1 MTNIEQHHNMV
12 KMSLSQFIKK
22 NIPGANLKHVDQ
34 IVLEYVISILEEA
47 SQDDNFDVEGEMMT
61 AFRWDQSAETAER
74 FSSYP
79 RMKLI
84 RKFCSTAFQEMMSA
98 YFSDFAKI
106 DEAVICTWIFELEN
120 QLSKQNAPK
129 DEEKP
134 IISFEWVLIEF
145 YTTSLISLIA

>member
-61 AFRWDQSAETAER
+61 AFR
-74 FSSYP
+74 
-79 RMKLI
+79 
-84 RKFCSTAFQEMMSA
+84 
-98 YFSDFAKI
+98 
-106 DEAVICTWIFELEN
+106 
-120 QLSKQNAPK
+120 
-129 DEEKP
+129 
-134 IISFEWVLIEF
+134 
-145 YTTSLISLIA
+145 